1 MTMKKRLHLY
11 VFRHGQTYFNRDD
24 KFTGFIDSKLTGT
37 GFEEAKIIA
46 LRLKDKRIGVAF
58 HTSQSRTKETLK
70 EVLKFH
76 PECRQIIEDNRMI
89 ERDYG
94 KLSGLTH
101 LECVKKY
108 GPEQYDKWHRGFNDR
123 PPGGES
129 FADIEKRVKSFIN
142 DLIKFMKEAKVNAA
156 VSASGNSIRLFRK
169 IMEKAPVERVVE
181 WFIPYDKV
189 YEYIIYA

>member
-1 MTMKKRLHLY
+1 MKKRLKLY

-24 KFTGFIDSKLTGT
+24 KFTGFIESKLTKT
-37 GFEEAKIIA
+37 GIEEAKIVA
-46 LRLKDKRIGVAF
+46 LRLKKKTIDVAF
-58 HTSQSRTKETLK
+58 QSSLSRSKDTLK

-76 PECRQIIEDNRMI
+76 PECKQIIEDNRMI

-94 KLSGLTH
+94 RLSGLTH

-108 GPEQYDKWHRGFNDR
+108 GTEQYDKWHRGFNDR

-129 FADIEKRVKSFIN
+129 FADIEKRVKSFID
-142 DLIKFMKEAKVNAA
+142 DLVNFMKKAKVNVAI
-156 VSASGNSIRLFRK
+156 SSSGNSIRLFRK
-169 IMEKAPVERVVE
+169 IMENSPVKDVVE

-189 YEYIIYA
+189 FEYII

>member
-1 MTMKKRLHLY
+1 MKKRLHLY

-24 KFTGFIDSKLTGT
+24 KFTGFIDSKLTKIGI
-37 GFEEAKIIA
+37 EEAKIVA
-46 LRLKDKRIGVAF
+46 LRLKNKKIDVAF
-58 HTSQSRTKETLK
+58 QSSLSRAKDTLK

-76 PECRQIIEDNRMI
+76 PECKQIIEDNRMI

-108 GPEQYDKWHRGFNDR
+108 GAEQYDKWHRGFNNR

-129 FADIEKRVKSFIN
+129 FADIEKRVKSFVD
-142 DLIKFMKEAKVNAA
+142 DLIKFMKKAKVNVAI
-156 VSASGNSIRLFRK
+156 SSSGNSIRLFRK
-169 IMEKAPVERVVE
+169 IMENAPIDRVVE
-181 WFIPYDKV
+181 WFIPYDKAF
-189 YEYIIYA
+189 EYTICA

>member
-1 MTMKKRLHLY
+1 MKKRLHLY

-24 KFTGFIDSKLTGT
+24 KFTGFIDSKLTKT
-37 GFEEAKIIA
+37 GIEEAKIVA
-46 LRLKDKRIGVAF
+46 LRLKNKKIDVAF
-58 HTSQSRTKETLK
+58 QSSLSRAKDTLK

-76 PECRQIIEDNRMI
+76 PECKQIIEDNRMI

-108 GPEQYDKWHRGFNDR
+108 GAEQYDKWHRGFNDR

-129 FADIEKRVKSFIN
+129 FADIEKRVKSFVD
-142 DLIKFMKEAKVNAA
+142 DLIKFMKKAKVNVAI
-156 VSASGNSIRLFRK
+156 SSSGNSIRLFRK
-169 IMEKAPVERVVE
+169 IMENAPVERVVE

-189 YEYIIYA
+189 FEYTICA

>member
-1 MTMKKRLHLY
+1 MKKRLHLY

-24 KFTGFIDSKLTGT
+24 KFTGFIDSKLTKT
-37 GFEEAKIIA
+37 GIEEAKIVA
-46 LRLKDKRIGVAF
+46 LRLKNKKIDVAF
-58 HTSQSRTKETLK
+58 QSSLSRAKDTLK

-76 PECRQIIEDNRMI
+76 PECKQIIEDNRMI

-108 GPEQYDKWHRGFNDR
+108 GAEQYDKWHRGFNNR

-129 FADIEKRVKSFIN
+129 FADIEKRVKSFVD
-142 DLIKFMKEAKVNAA
+142 DLIKFMKKAKVNVAI
-156 VSASGNSIRLFRK
+156 SSSGNSIRLFRK
-169 IMEKAPVERVVE
+169 IMENAPIDRVVE
-181 WFIPYDKV
+181 WFIPYDKAF
-189 YEYIIYA
+189 EYTICA

>member
-1 MTMKKRLHLY
+1 MKKRLHLY

-24 KFTGFIDSKLTGT
+24 KFTGFIDSKLTKT
-37 GFEEAKIIA
+37 GIEEAKIIA
-46 LRLKDKRIGVAF
+46 LRLKNKKIDVAF
-58 HTSQSRTKETLK
+58 QSSLSRAKDTLK

-76 PECRQIIEDNRMI
+76 PECKQIIEDNRMI

-94 KLSGLTH
+94 KLSGSTH

-108 GPEQYDKWHRGFNDR
+108 GAEQYDKWHRGFSNR

-129 FADIEKRVKSFIN
+129 FADIEKRVKLFVD
-142 DLIKFMKEAKVNAA
+142 DLVKFMKKAKVNVAI
-156 VSASGNSIRLFRK
+156 SSSGNSIRLFRK
-169 IMEKAPVERVVE
+169 IMENAPAKDVVE

-189 YEYIIYA
+189 FEYTICT